1 MYLFSQNLLPDSTIN
16 VSCEHITESTKMKEK
31 NIRYKLDGEWREAPA
46 GTSFA
51 ELVKEPAGDLP
62 TLLVQ
67 ADGHLRE
74 LHMRAVSDCV
84 LERITI
90 TDPIGS
96 MTYRRSACMLLY
108 KALHD
113 LTSGCKDMNALLRFN
128 VPDGIYFTIP
138 GFDGVNEEFL
148 ASVKERMRVLSE
160 SCIPFMKK
168 NVSLSE
174 AMEIFRRQGMED
186 KIRLMRFRRVSRVN
200 LYFLEDY
207 ADYFYG
213 YMVAHTGFVNAFDL
227 RRHEDGF
234 ILVLPP
240 EGSAALS
247 ETPIR
252 SEKLFAVRSAFE
264 KWGDALGFRTVGE
277 LNESICRNGYSN
289 MLLMQEAM
297 QEGQLARIASRIAAR
312 RQIRIILIA
321 GPSSS
326 GKTSF
331 SHRLSIQLS
340 AMGYT
345 PHPIAMDDYFIDRA
359 NTPLDE
365 NGEKDF
371 ECLEALDVE
380 LFNQDML
387 SLLDGKEVR
396 LPSYNFLT
404 GKREYHSGKL
414 RLGEKDILVIEG
426 IHGLN
431 PALSYALPQ
440 ESLFRIYVSAMTQ
453 LNIDEHNPIPETDVR
468 LIRRIIRDARTR
480 GYSASQTIQR
490 WPAVR
495 RGEERN
501 IFPFQEQADVM
512 FNTAMV
518 YETGVLKVYAEP
530 LLFDILPGD
539 PAYLEAHRLL
549 KLFDYFL
556 PLPGDEVPRNS
567 LLREFIGGSCFPVS

>member
-1 MYLFSQNLLPDSTIN
+1 MMGKD
-16 VSCEHITESTKMKEK
+16 MMEK
-31 NIRYKLDGEWREAPA
+31 KIIRYKLDGEWKEAPA
-46 GTSFA
+46 GVSYG
-51 ELVKEPAGDLP
+51 ELVKDSAGPEP
-62 TLLVQ
+62 TLLVL
-67 ADGHLRE
+67 ADGQLKE
-74 LHMRAVSDCV
+74 LHRHVHADCL

-96 MTYRRSACMLLY
+96 MTYRRSACMLLN

-113 LTSGCKDMNALLRFN
+113 LSDGRNDMDALLRFN
-128 VPDGIYFTIP
+128 VPDGIYFTMP
-138 GFDGVNEEFL
+138 GFDGLDEEFL
-148 ASVKERMRVLSE
+148 NRVKEQMKTLSDRCLPFQKK
-160 SCIPFMKK
+160 SIPL
-168 NVSLSE
+168 NE
-174 AMEIFRRQGMED
+174 AVGIFRQQGMED
-186 KIRLMRFRRVSRVN
+186 KVRLMRFRRVSRVN
-200 LYFLEDY
+200 LYFLQDY
-207 ADYFYG
+207 ADYYYG
-213 YMVAHTGFVNAFDL
+213 FMVWHTGYIKAFDL
-227 RRHEDGF
+227 RLHADGF

-240 EGSAALS
+240 EGSAGLS
-247 ETPIR
+247 GTPVR
-252 SEKLFAVRSAFE
+252 SEKLFSVRSAFE
-264 KWGDALGFRTVGE
+264 KWGDALGIRTVGE

-297 QEGQLARIASRIAAR
+297 QEGQLARIASRIASSPK
-312 RQIRIILIA
+312 IRFIMIA

-340 AMGYT
+340 ALGFS
-345 PHPIAMDDYFIDRA
+345 PHPIALDDYFLDRD

-380 LFNQDML
+380 LFNRDML
-387 SLLDGKEVR
+387 MLLEGKEVQ
-396 LPSYNFLT
+396 LPFYNFLT
-404 GKREYHSGKL
+404 GKREYHANFLKL
-414 RLGEKDILVIEG
+414 GDKDIFVIEG

-431 PALSYALPQ
+431 PAMSYALPH
-440 ESLFRIYVSAMTQ
+440 ENVFRIYVSAMTQ
-453 LNIDEHNPIPETDVR
+453 LNIDNHNPIPETDIR
-468 LIRRIIRDARTR
+468 LLRRIIRDARTR
-480 GYSASQTIQR
+480 GYNASQTIQR
-490 WPAVR
+490 WPSVR

-512 FNTAMV
+512 FNTSMV
-518 YETGVLKVYAEP
+518 YESGVLKVYVEP